1 MQKSSLPVSLK
12 TLIKYHTKDE
22 TLKFDC
28 PIQRASGQWNNYAM
42 SLLIHSMLLDYI
54 IPNIYFRKEAEDG
67 KNMLTVIDGKQRLT
81 ICMSFIND
89 EWTTHA
95 KTPEAVIDGVSY
107 DIALKKFSELD
118 EEVKQAI
125 LAHRFTI
132 FQLED
137 CTDEEIEETFSRINN
152 GTPLSKIQ
160 TARPKLGMELA
171 EFFNGIC
178 EHPFFQMSLKLTP
191 AQLRREDD
199 FLMLMTVAML
209 VEDLYFGDFK
219 IKTVS
224 SAAECVRFA
233 EVIRDDYSGE
243 KRDMLESIVG
253 YLDDAF
259 GDSEKK
265 YLKKTNAV
273 VVGYLA
279 TIMLEN
285 KIEAGEYAEAV
296 TKFFEDDET
305 EAYKEASG
313 SGNVKMVNV
322 NIRIKELLNYLK
334 SWYPER
340 LGAPE
345 VPEVA
350 EEVESE
356 EESLE
361 ETEAGSEEG
370 QGSLEETEAELES
383 EESLGFEEEEET
395 ESVSGED
402 EETEEETDADSGEG
416 QDSAEEEGM
425 EVPDGGQD

>member
-12 TLIKYHTKDE
+12 TLIKYHTKDG

-42 SLLIHSMLLDYI
+42 SLLIHSMLSDYI
-54 IPNIYFRKEAEDG
+54 IPNIYFRKEVEGG
-67 KNMLTVIDGKQRLT
+67 KNMLSVIDGKQRLT
-81 ICMSFIND
+81 ACMGFVND

-95 KTPEAVIDGVSY
+95 KTPEAVVDGVSH

-137 CTDEEIEETFSRINN
+137 CTDGELEEIFSRINN

-160 TARPKLGMELA
+160 TARPVLGMELA
-171 EFFNGIC
+171 EFFNGLC
-178 EHPFFQMSLKLTP
+178 GHTFFQVSLKLTP

-199 FLMLMTVAML
+199 FLTLMTVAML
-209 VEDLYFGDFK
+209 VEDLYFEDFK

-233 EVIRDDYSGE
+233 EVIRDDYSSE
-243 KRDMLESIVG
+243 KRELMEDIVK
-253 YLDDAF
+253 YLDSAF
-259 GDSEKK
+259 GDGEKK

-279 TIMLEN
+279 AIMLEN
-285 KIEAGEYAEAV
+285 KIEAGEYAGAV
-296 TKFFEDDET
+296 TRFFEGDET

-340 LGAPE
+340 LGEPEKPE
-345 VPEVA
+345 VPEVQA
-350 EEVESE
+350 EVESE
-356 EESLE
+356 EE
-361 ETEAGSEEG
+361 TEAASEEYQEEECNMETG
-370 QGSLEETEAELES
+370 VEEEPAVEPEDESDSGSGMEMEEEA
-383 EESLGFEEEEET
+383 LGF
-395 ESVSGED
+395 G
-402 EETEEETDADSGEG
+402 
-416 QDSAEEEGM
+416 EEGM
-425 EVPDGGQD
+425 EVSDGGQD

>member
-12 TLIKYHTKDE
+12 TLVKYHEKDG

-42 SLLIHSMLLDYI
+42 SLLIHSMLSDYI

-67 KNMLTVIDGKQRLT
+67 KNMLSVIDGKQRLT
-81 ICMSFIND
+81 ACMGFIND

-95 KTPEAVIDGVSY
+95 KTPEAVIDGVSH

-137 CTDEEIEETFSRINN
+137 CTDEELGEIFSRINN

-160 TARPKLGMELA
+160 TARPVLGMELA
-171 EFFNGIC
+171 EFFNGLC
-178 EHPFFQMSLKLTP
+178 GHPFFQASLKLTP

-199 FLMLMTVAML
+199 FLTLMTVAML
-209 VEDLYFGDFK
+209 VEDLYFEDFK

-233 EVIRDDYSGE
+233 EVIRDDYSSE
-243 KRDMLESIVG
+243 KRELMGDIVE
-253 YLDDAF
+253 YLDSAF
-259 GDSEKK
+259 GDGEKK

-279 TIMLEN
+279 AVMLEN
-285 KIEAGEYAEAV
+285 KIGAGEYAEAV
-296 TKFFEDDET
+296 TRFFEGGET
-305 EAYKEASG
+305 GAYKEASG

-340 LGAPE
+340 LGEPEKPE
-345 VPEVA
+345 VPEVQ
-350 EEVESE
+350 EETG
-356 EESLE
+356 E
-361 ETEAGSEEG
+361 ETEAGSDEYP
-370 QGSLEETEAELES
+370 ES
-383 EESLGFEEEEET
+383 ESDMEEEPAVEPEDESDAGSGMEMEEEALGF
-395 ESVSGED
+395 G
-402 EETEEETDADSGEG
+402 
-416 QDSAEEEGM
+416 EEGM